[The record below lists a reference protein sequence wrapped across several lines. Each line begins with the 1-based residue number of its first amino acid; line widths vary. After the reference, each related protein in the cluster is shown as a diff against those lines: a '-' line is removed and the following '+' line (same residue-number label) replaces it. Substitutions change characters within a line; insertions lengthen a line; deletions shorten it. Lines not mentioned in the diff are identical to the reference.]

1 MESWKFRD
9 RFHSVLS
16 STLYLQYVIAQW
28 FQLCSRGASR
38 ALNFLLVWQHTP
50 SLVASVASC
59 NLRTIHTT
67 RTARCRC
74 SQAHFPGLNPLSSNP
89 SPVSVCNRRLCPP
102 PGIRPRSPQVAYPM
116 ALRIVPTTPRPQR
129 QLGSRIN
136 RTPGRQPGDAM
147 SSHMIRSLIQLNR
160 SAEQGSEIPAL
171 TEDVIGEI
179 SNEANWSYGI
189 LDYTSGLG

>member
-1 MESWKFRD
+1 M
-9 RFHSVLS
+9 VPI
-16 STLYLQYVIAQW
+16 V
-28 FQLCSRGASR
+28 CSRGASR

-147 SSHMIRSLIQLNR
+147 SSHMIRSLIQRDPISRLTLRRTEHTATQSTQNKSWR
-160 SAEQGSEIPAL
+160 GRGDVTSAQPR
-171 TEDVIGEI
+171 
-179 SNEANWSYGI
+179 WS
-189 LDYTSGLG
+189 LWPQRRPPV